1 MLELSYRGERL
12 MNELALHS
20 EVGSNGADVRGF
32 PNDNLI
38 LAGLPGEGW
47 LLLHADEWQPS
58 L

>member
-1 MLELSYRGERL
+1 

-47 LLLHADEWQPS
+47 LLLQADEWQPS